1 MIKSKRLIDDKKNKE
16 KNIKDEIYFS
26 TKYFN

>member
-1 MIKSKRLIDDKKNKE
+1 MIKSKRLIDDKKNNE